1 MRLDINAFFPGYRV
15 SPLGEADLAAALA
28 LCQSNPLYYRHFG
41 IQPTL
46 ENLRENLTALPP
58 GKALEDKY
66 FLGLWQGGKLI
77 ALLDLIAGYP
87 EPDTA
92 WIGWLILDQSCQGRG
107 AGLPAGGGAAGGAE
121 RGRICPGKAGLHQGQ
136 PPEPAFL
143 AEKRFFPSPFRFGRG
158 TRQWRTGAH
167 GAHSLS
173 LRPEGRSAM
182 RSSQHLWGG

>member
-92 WIGWLILDQSCQGRG
+92 WISAAR
-107 AGLPAGGGAAGGAE
+107 AGGWAPGWWRRCW
-121 RGRICPGKAGLHQGQ
+121 RG
-136 PPEPAFL
+136 
-143 AEKRFFPSPFRFGRG
+143 
-158 TRQWRTGAH
+158 
-167 GAHSLS
+167 
-173 LRPEGRSAM
+173 
-182 RSSQHLWGG
+182 

>member
-15 SPLGEADLAAALA
+15 SPLWEADLAAALA

-107 AGLPAGGGAAGGAE
+107 LGSRLVEALLEGLSEAGFARVKLAYIKGNPQSRHFWQKNGFSPVPSDSEGARGNGALAPME
-121 RGRICPGKAGLHQGQ
+121 RIL
-136 PPEPAFL
+136 
-143 AEKRFFPSPFRFGRG
+143 
-158 TRQWRTGAH
+158 
-167 GAHSLS
+167 
-173 LRPEGRSAM
+173 
-182 RSSQHLWGG
+182 